1 MFESCRLSAFI
12 TVWPLTV
19 STTSLKSGDLTM
31 TLGVASSLSLQQ
43 IEVIIL
49 IYRLTQLFVCGWS
62 QHKIDCWFTD
72 ISRDRRLNKQQ
83 PLSQVVYAAQLS
95 ITISVGAIKC
105 HFHSKKQ
112 TSAATGPQ
120 LDFFSA
126 HETRVTKLAISNSY
140 RYCCLDSDST
150 IWNVNNLE

>member
-105 HFHSKKQ
+105 NFIQRSKLLPLQ
-112 TSAATGPQ
+112 VHNSI
-120 LDFFSA
+120 FSL
-126 HETRVTKLAISNSY
+126 RTKLAISNSY